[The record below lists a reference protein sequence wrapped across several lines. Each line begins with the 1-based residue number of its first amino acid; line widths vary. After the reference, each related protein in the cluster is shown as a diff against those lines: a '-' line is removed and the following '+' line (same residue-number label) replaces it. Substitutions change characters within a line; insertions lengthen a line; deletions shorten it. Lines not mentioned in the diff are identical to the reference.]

1 MKMTDLIQRIGL
13 NPLTFGAMPD
23 AEIKRIYAGDRISG
37 LLSHGDTETLLV
49 TNLTGVHIPRAAE
62 LMDVPAICL
71 LNGVS
76 PEPELTKAA
85 NRNGMVL
92 LVSPYDMF
100 ETCGRLYKSLNGERE
115 MRA

>member
-1 MKMTDLIQRIGL
+1 MNLTDLIRRIGVKA
-13 NPLTFGAMPD
+13 LTSGAMPD
-23 AEIKRIYAGDRISG
+23 AEIKRIYAGDRISD
-37 LLSHGDTETLLV
+37 LLSQGDTETLLV

-76 PEPELTKAA
+76 PEPELTKVAE
-85 NRNGMVL
+85 RNGMVL

-100 ETCGRLYKSLNGERE
+100 ETCGRLYTCFTGAGE
-115 MRA
+115 MRQ